1 MKKITQAQ
9 KDLQARMIAYGISKP
24 YAHQLATG
32 RRLPSMDLAKR
43 LYRDLG
49 ISPMFWME
57 ESKDGK

>member
-1 MKKITQAQ
+1 M
-9 KDLQARMIAYGISKP
+9 KDLKKRLIAYGLSPTHAGDLASK
-24 YAHQLATG
+24 
-32 RRLPSMDLAKR
+32 RRTPSMDLAKR